1 MWRAALAGLVL
12 GALAAFLI
20 EFLRPR
26 RMDADVTYRI
36 RTPSVP

>member
-1 MWRAALAGLVL
+1 MWRAALGGLLL

-26 RMDADVTYRI
+26 RLNAEPLYQP
-36 RTPSVP
+36 RTSYPQ